1 MFKVFQKS
9 LFWGL
14 LSFVSISTSLAAQFE
29 IKPSSLHFNSRAS
42 FEKSVGGNYFGEVSL
57 EQLIGTSAIQMLE
70 GKEYTSLQIDGA
82 LMGNNEG
89 SISIQFYPQGPT
101 STALVHRNMR
111 SVEFTNL
118 NYNIHRNSLRIARV
132 YFSSIFYVEKI
143 IVRFEDR
150 QVPAPEYS
158 YQKNINRTLN
168 YGEALTVG
176 YWGVPELQ
184 GCAVKKFAV
193 FVGSPVGVVDY
204 SFLFNFGSS
213 PQYRAPYAR
222 AHLNTRSAWEIAAPV
237 GGVLG
242 VTTPYD
248 SFIIEATAGPLHVQ
262 HVVITCRR

>member
-1 MFKVFQKS
+1 MFKVILKA
-9 LFWGL
+9 LALGL
-14 LSFVSISTSLAAQFE
+14 LSFFSMSTSFAAHFE
-29 IKPSSLHFNSRAS
+29 IKPSSLALDSRAS
-42 FEKSVGGNYFGEVSL
+42 FEKAVGGNYFGEVSL
-57 EQLIGTSAIQMLE
+57 EQLIGSSAIQMLE

-89 SISIQFYPQGPT
+89 TVSIQFFPQGPAQT
-101 STALVHRNMR
+101 VQINRNMH
-111 SVEFTNL
+111 SVEFNNL
-118 NYNIHRNSLRIARV
+118 NSNIHRNSLRWARV

-143 IVRFEDR
+143 IIRFEDR
-150 QVPAPEYS
+150 QVPVPEYS

-222 AHLNTRSAWEIAAPV
+222 AYLNTRSAWEIAAPV